1 MLRNPNI
8 PYFPLIMQLSNTEI
22 LTNLCEKL
30 KHQQSVIKISFT
42 IGVEFLIESPSF
54 ITKLP
59 SLHYLFWN
67 TIANKIM
74 LFCMPN
80 NVSGYYQKREP
91 MHFFII
97 KLLFFLSCIFFF
109 SKNLATWRISKLI
122 QSLLFFIST
131 SNLIVLRRDMRK

>member
-8 PYFPLIMQLSNTEI
+8 PYFPLIMQLHIKYWDTHQFVWEVKASTI
-22 LTNLCEKL
+22 SDQNLFYNWGR
-30 KHQQSVIKISFT
+30 ISDK
-42 IGVEFLIESPSF
+42 ESPSF
-54 ITKLP
+54 VTKLP

-97 KLLFFLSCIFFF
+97 KLLFFVLHFFLKKF
-109 SKNLATWRISKLI
+109 SNVTNFKTYSKFAFLHP
-122 QSLLFFIST
+122 
-131 SNLIVLRRDMRK
+131 SNLIVF